1 MNRRNFVKNSL
12 KASAATTMAVTGFPT
27 IVPASVIGKN
37 VDFCIQKSSGK
48 YVWLL
53 GDDDLL

>member
-37 VDFCIQKSSGK
+37 APSK
-48 YVWLL
+48 
-53 GDDDLL
+53 